1 MSGREGREG
10 QREQERAK
18 EFMPSTN
25 KRFIEGYKG
34 DIKAREQAIAL
45 AIQSHV
51 LKPYNLLPNSVKLN

>member
-1 MSGREGREG
+1 M
-10 QREQERAK
+10 QRVRDHQDL
-18 EFMPSTN
+18 STN
-25 KRFIEGYKG
+25 QPPSKRFIEGYKG